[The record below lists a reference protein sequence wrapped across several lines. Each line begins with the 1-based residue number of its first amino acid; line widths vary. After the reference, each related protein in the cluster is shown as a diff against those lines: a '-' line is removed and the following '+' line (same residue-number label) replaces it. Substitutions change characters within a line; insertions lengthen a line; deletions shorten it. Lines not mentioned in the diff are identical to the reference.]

1 MLYDMIENIRY
12 GGQALLGYVRA
23 YKPDMK
29 MRDYELYRGIYCSLC
44 RALGRNYSPL
54 AQLFL
59 SYDFALAC
67 VIRLAC
73 AESGCSFSA
82 KRCPYNPA
90 KKCMICGNR
99 DIFDFCSH
107 AVIITVYYKI
117 LDNLH
122 DKGFFS
128 RLGAALIY
136 PAVALMHR
144 KAKRLAPEAEKAVA
158 DAMKLQ
164 AETEAKPSPSIDE
177 AAHPSA
183 DALGSI
189 FALGAPESKAES
201 LRTIGYL
208 TGRFV
213 YILDAADDLED
224 DLKKGAFNPFS
235 ACDISTAENRK
246 EFADRIR
253 GMLNLTQGGILE
265 ALDSLE
271 AERFFDISENIL
283 LDGITVCAEKVL
295 EKYGDKTE
303 KKKEY
308 IVE

>member
-1 MLYDMIENIRY
+1 MMYDMIENIRY

-67 VIRLAC
+67 VIRLAR

-82 KRCPYNPA
+82 KRCPYNPV

-128 RLGAALIY
+128 KLVAALIY

-183 DALGSI
+183 DALGKI
-189 FALGAPESKAES
+189 FAIGAPESKKEA

-235 ACDISTAENRK
+235 ACDISTAEKRK

-271 AERFFDISENIL
+271 TERFFDISENIL
-283 LDGITVCAEKVL
+283 LDGITACAEKVL

-303 KKKEY
+303 KNKEY

>member
-1 MLYDMIENIRY
+1 M
-12 GGQALLGYVRA
+12 LGYVRA

-29 MRDYELYRGIYCSLC
+29 MRDYEIYRGIYCSLC

-82 KRCPYNPA
+82 KRCPYNPI
-90 KKCMICGNR
+90 KKCMICGSR
-99 DIFDFCSH
+99 DVFDFCSH

-128 RLGAALIY
+128 KLVAALIY

-144 KAKRLAPEAEKAVA
+144 KAKKLAPEAEKAVA

-183 DALGSI
+183 DALGRI
-189 FALGAPESKAES
+189 FALGAPENKKEA
-201 LRTIGYL
+201 LQTIGYL

-213 YILDAADDLED
+213 YILDAADDLDD

-235 ACDISTAENRK
+235 GCDVSTAEKRN

-283 LDGITVCAEKVL
+283 LDGITACAERVL
-295 EKYGDKTE
+295 EKYGE
-303 KKKEY
+303 KSPKNKEY

>member
-1 MLYDMIENIRY
+1 
-12 GGQALLGYVRA
+12 
-23 YKPDMK
+23 MK
-29 MRDYELYRGIYCSLC
+29 MKDYELYRGIYCSLC

-59 SYDFALAC
+59 SYDFTLAC

-73 AESGCSFSA
+73 AETGCSFSP

-90 KKCMICGNR
+90 KKCMICGSK

-128 RLGAALIY
+128 KLAAALIY
-136 PAVALMHR
+136 PAIALMHR
-144 KAKRLAPEAEKAVA
+144 KAAKLAPEAEKAVA

-164 AETEAKPSPSIDE
+164 AETEAKSSPTIDE

-183 DALGSI
+183 SALGRI
-189 FALGAPESKAES
+189 FALGAPEKHREALQS
-201 LRTIGYL
+201 IGYL

-224 DLKKGAFNPFS
+224 DMKKGGFNPFLS
-235 ACDISTAENRK
+235 KDISSSQKRK
-246 EFADRIR
+246 EFASEIR
-253 GMLNLTQGGILE
+253 GMLNLTQSAILD
-265 ALDSLE
+265 AFDSLE
-271 AERFFDISENIL
+271 TDRFYDITENIL
-283 LDGITVCAEKVL
+283 LDGITACAERVL
-295 EKYGDKTE
+295 EKYGDKP
-303 KKKEY
+303 KKKRKDY
-308 IVE
+308 VVE

>member
-1 MLYDMIENIRY
+1 M
-12 GGQALLGYVRA
+12 LGYVRA

-67 VIRLAC
+67 VIRLAA
-73 AESGCSFSA
+73 AESGCSFSQ

-90 KKCMICGNR
+90 KKCLICGSR
-99 DIFDFCSH
+99 DVFDFCSH

-128 RLGAALIY
+128 RLAAALVF
-136 PAVALMHR
+136 PAVRLMHK
-144 KAKRLAPEAEKAVA
+144 KAARLAPETEKAVA
-158 DAMKLQ
+158 DAMKKQ
-164 AETEAKPSPSIDE
+164 AETEKKPSPSVDE

-183 DALGSI
+183 DALGKV
-189 FALGAPESKAES
+189 FAIGFEGKIKEAVYS
-201 LRTIGYL
+201 IGYM

-213 YILDAADDLED
+213 YILDAADDLDD
-224 DLKKGAFNPFS
+224 DLKKGCFNPFS
-235 ACDISTAENRK
+235 SCDVSDSESRKAFAEK
-246 EFADRIR
+246 VR
-253 GMLNLTQGGILE
+253 GMLNLTQSSVLE
-265 ALDSLE
+265 ASDSLE
-271 AERFFDISENIL
+271 AKRFYEIIDNIL
-283 LDGITVCAEKVL
+283 LDGLESCAERVL
-295 EKYGDKTE
+295 EKYGEKPE
-303 KKKEY
+303 KKKEFV
-308 IVE
+308 VE